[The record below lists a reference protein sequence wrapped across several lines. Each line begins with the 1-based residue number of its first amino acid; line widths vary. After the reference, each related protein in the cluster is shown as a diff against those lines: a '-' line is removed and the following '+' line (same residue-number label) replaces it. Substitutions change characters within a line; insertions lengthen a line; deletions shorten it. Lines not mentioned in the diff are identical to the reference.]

1 MLRILYMNMS
11 IFATPGGYSPTCNA
25 RCWMNVFWSNKINVA
40 NNPVISFRLPD
51 VTMLSDMH
59 TVKPVS
65 LEMELDFHERLLHT
79 VGKSIAS
86 TKKRL
91 HDAELV
97 LNLRPPDH
105 EAAEIEEWNAKVA
118 QLIDRRGP
126 LEFPTLYK
134 VRKEYESKALI
145 KSIRTGRQKI
155 ESDEKFN
162 QRMNR
167 KLARE
172 AEMIKKKILSNTA
185 SFGKKVTGDPIRTIE
200 GYKGKLIW
208 STPMF
213 MPDRL

>member
-1 MLRILYMNMS
+1 MN
-11 IFATPGGYSPTCNA
+11 
-25 RCWMNVFWSNKINVA
+25 
-40 NNPVISFRLPD
+40 
-51 VTMLSDMH
+51 

-97 LNLRPPDH
+97 LNLRPSDNDTS
-105 EAAEIEEWNAKVA
+105 EMEEWNTKVA

-126 LEFPTLYK
+126 LQFPTLYQ

-162 QRMNR
+162 QRMSR
-167 KLARE
+167 ELARE
-172 AEMIKKKILSNTA
+172 AEMIKKKILSNSA
-185 SFGKKVTGDPIRTIE
+185 AFGKKTTGDPIRTID
-200 GYKGKLIW
+200 GYKGEAGTGDQLRHGNSL
-208 STPMF
+208 ST
-213 MPDRL
+213 